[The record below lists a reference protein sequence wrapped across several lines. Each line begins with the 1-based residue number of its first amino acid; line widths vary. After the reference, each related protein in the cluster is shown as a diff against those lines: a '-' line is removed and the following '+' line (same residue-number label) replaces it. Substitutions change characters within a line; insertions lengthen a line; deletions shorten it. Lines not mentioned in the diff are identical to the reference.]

1 MLEWLHRGSTRL
13 ASQLAHLGL
22 IDNFFDL
29 VSIVIDLG
37 FDLVDNLR
45 FRDDVLDTDSET
57 CVDEPVVD
65 YELNVGDDVAAR
77 LGAKVLPDDVDKTTV
92 DVTDNF
98 LRDDSGQE
106 FSLLDNDKFVLWVHY
121 IVFFSLVFKIDA
133 LRDDKT

>member
-1 MLEWLHRGSTRL
+1 
-13 ASQLAHLGL
+13 
-22 IDNFFDL
+22 
-29 VSIVIDLG
+29 
-37 FDLVDNLR
+37 
-45 FRDDVLDTDSET
+45 
-57 CVDEPVVD
+57 
-65 YELNVGDDVAAR
+65 

>member
-13 ASQLAHLGL
+13 TSQLTHLGL
-22 IDNFFDL
+22 IDNFFYL

-37 FDLVDNLR
+37 FYLVDNLR
-45 FRDDVLDTDSET
+45 FRDDVLDTYCET

-65 YELNVGDDVAAR
+65 YELNVWDDVAAR

-106 FSLLDNDKFVLWVHY
+106 FSLLDDDEFVLWVHY

-133 LRDDKT
+133 LRDNKT